1 MEIFHSKAGAYRYMD
16 VYVFS
21 WIIELATERFCGAFL
36 GFRSD
41 PQGKTSAQ
49 MNHAARSGSR
59 NFAEGSERLMT
70 STSSGIDL
78 LNVAKGSL
86 SELRDD
92 YLKWLLQ
99 HDELPWDEP
108 DAALVRR
115 ISLDPPP
122 TSLPA
127 VAVSAKAGT
136 DSTGS
141 LPAVA
146 LAKEGTLSTPSQK
159 PYTNRAFCAHILTQ
173 QAKFKPWL
181 DDPKST
187 VRANALVILC
197 TRACLMMESYIRSL
211 GESFKQEGGFREK
224 MGEARRAER
233 TEGHSESC
241 EPAPICALCGS
252 SMRRLHRKADNNP
265 FWGCSNYPACR
276 GTQACGK

>member
-16 VYVFS
+16 VYVFA
-21 WIIELATERFCGAFL
+21 WIIELATERFCRDFFD
-36 GFRSD
+36 FRND

-108 DAALVRR
+108 EAALVKRVT
-115 ISLDPPP
+115 LDPPA
-122 TSLPA
+122 S
-127 VAVSAKAGT
+127 
-136 DSTGS
+136 STES
-141 LPAVA
+141 
-146 LAKEGTLSTPSQK
+146 SSQK
-159 PYTNRAFCAHILTQ
+159 PYTNRAFCAHILAQ
-173 QAKFKPWL
+173 QAKFKAWL
-181 DDPKST
+181 DDPNSM
-187 VRANALVILC
+187 VRANALAILS
-197 TRACLMMESYIRSL
+197 TRACLMMDSYIRNL

-224 MGEARRAER
+224 MGEARREQRAEAHV
-233 TEGHSESC
+233 EAGEH
-241 EPAPICALCGS
+241 APTCALCGS
-252 SMRRLHRKADNNP
+252 SMRRLHRKADNSP
-265 FWGCSNYPACR
+265 FWGCSSYPACR